1 MSSLRPSVMLL
12 VVLAA
17 LLLTAGAPKAMGQQD
32 MVRLGVVLT
41 PSQLEVGQKGT
52 LVVTPP
58 VGVDVRELKASLS
71 GIKFGQFLKRPDGS
85 FSATVY
91 PMRAGTIGLEEATLS
106 AQLIDGQSMTLGFEP
121 FSFTVPEPQEVEMA
135 REDYSGL
142 FSAAR
147 TLWKYWVAGLIV
159 GLAILAVLVVAT
171 WLFLRWRKT
180 RQRIAALPAPPPA
193 PIAEALMA
201 LSRLETLEE
210 YGKLGTKAHY
220 AGLSMLLRRY
230 IEREWGRPAMEM
242 SEDELI
248 TLLRRE
254 FAHRAAVSDLMGVFE
269 TASLAKFA
277 RLEAERRLVE
287 SHLRASRSFLES
299 EHDRL
304 RAAALAHEVARRTTG
319 GREAA

>member
-1 MSSLRPSVMLL
+1 MSKLHRSVLL
-12 VVLAA
+12 LIVLVA
-17 LLLTAGAPKAMGQQD
+17 LLLHAGTFPAMAQEEV
-32 MVRLGVVLT
+32 VRLGVVLT
-41 PSQLEVGQKGT
+41 PAELEVGQKGT
-52 LVVTPP
+52 LVATPP
-58 VGVDVRELKASLS
+58 EGLDIRELNATLS
-71 GIKFGQFLKRPDGS
+71 GMKFGQFLKRPDGS
-85 FSATVY
+85 FTATVY
-91 PMRAGTIGLEEATLS
+91 PMGAGTIGLEEATLS
-106 AQLIDGQSMTLGFEP
+106 AQTVNGQNVTLGFEP

-159 GLAILAVLVVAT
+159 GLVILGLLAVAT
-171 WLFLRWRKT
+171 WLFLRWRKA
-180 RQRIAALPAPPPA
+180 RQRIAALPIPPPA
-193 PIAEALMA
+193 PIEEALLA

-220 AGLSMLLRRY
+220 ADLSMLLRRY
-230 IEREWGRPAMEM
+230 IEREWSRPAMEM

-248 TLLRRE
+248 TMLRRE
-254 FAHRAAVSDLMGVFE
+254 FAHRSAVSELMGVFE

-287 SHLRASRSFLES
+287 SHLQSSRSFLES

-304 RAAALAHEVARRTTG
+304 RAASLAQEVARRSAG